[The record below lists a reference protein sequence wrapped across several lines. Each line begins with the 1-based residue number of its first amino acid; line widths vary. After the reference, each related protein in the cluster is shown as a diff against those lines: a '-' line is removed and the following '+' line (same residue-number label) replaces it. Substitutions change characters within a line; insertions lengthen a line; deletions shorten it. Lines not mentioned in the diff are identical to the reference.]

1 MSRIERIG
9 TAVWEGTAAR
19 GRGTLTVPSAALAD
33 APFSL
38 PGRTSESV
46 GSETSPE
53 ELFAAAHAGCFAM
66 ALSGQLT
73 RRKAPPE
80 RLVVAAT
87 TALDEVDG
95 LNRIVASTLAVSVFA
110 AGLAGGDLE
119 EAVAEADRRCP
130 FSALVRDAGGVVS
143 VDVRVGD
150 S

>member
-1 MSRIERIG
+1 MAKIERTA
-9 TAVWEGTAAR
+9 TAVWEGTPAR
-19 GRGTLTVPSAALAD
+19 GRGTLTAPSAALAE

-73 RRKAPPE
+73 RRTAPPE
-80 RLVVAAT
+80 RPTVTAT

-95 LNRIVASTLAVSVFA
+95 MNRIVASNLTVSGAVE
-110 AGLAGGDLE
+110 GLAPADLE
-119 EAVAEADRRCP
+119 EAIAEADRRCP
-130 FSALVRDAGGVVS
+130 FSALVRDAGGVVAI
-143 VDVRVGD
+143 DVRIGG
-150 S
+150 